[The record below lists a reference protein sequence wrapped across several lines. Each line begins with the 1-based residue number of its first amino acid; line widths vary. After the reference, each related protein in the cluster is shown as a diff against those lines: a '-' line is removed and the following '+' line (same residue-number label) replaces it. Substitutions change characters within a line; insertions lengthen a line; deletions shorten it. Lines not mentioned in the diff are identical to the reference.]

1 MGGGPDAARC
11 REDADAGRLRS
22 ALPLRITAADGIAA
36 RSALGAAALP
46 SARPPSHELVKAVQ
60 RAVGN
65 RGLQRW
71 LASHQ
76 SGPAVAAPHVG
87 NRVLA
92 RKTGITADAQAA
104 RYVQQAT
111 ELLGAAPAELLGA
124 AMLFTRAFG
133 KVKRFDLALQAA
145 LAFDQTGDANSA
157 VQWYRRAIE
166 TATGVGDRAEV
177 QRLAREGLTRLSKT
191 EAPKYKVTIPVK
203 LDYTMVN
210 KATMLRLNPAWQS
223 QDIRNLKRAGGTRE
237 EISSADILR
246 PQRATLEND
255 LLAAGADNAARLA
268 AEQRFRDALDKLRVV
283 EADVPNYRVQYL
295 RAAADRQRFRLAA
308 NGSHDLVQDGHTYD
322 TSACY
327 SKEAG
332 AGWAI
337 FVMSPD
343 GDLFAAEH
351 KVGRFH
357 HSSFL
362 AGGDAAAAGEIK
374 VVAGKL
380 RGLTNKSG
388 HYAPSYQ
395 HMGQV
400 LKELSTVHHQ
410 DLSGVELI
418 LHVGKKLRW
427 KTMAAGFL
435 ALYNFNPMGPA
446 NAVAKLFDEGESDQV
461 EEVP

>member
-1 MGGGPDAARC
+1 MGGGPEAARC
-11 REDADAGRLRS
+11 REDSDARRLRS
-22 ALPLRITAADGIAA
+22 AQPLRNSSADGIAA
-36 RSALGAAALP
+36 RSRLGAAALQ
-46 SARPPSHELVKAVQ
+46 SARSPSRELVKTVQ

-71 LASHQ
+71 LATYR
-76 SGPAVAAPHVG
+76 SGPATAAPPAG
-87 NRVLA
+87 NRVIA
-92 RKTGITADAQAA
+92 RKTGITADAQSA

-111 ELLGAAPAELLGA
+111 QLLGAAPPELLGA

-166 TATGVGDRAEV
+166 TTTGVGDRAEV
-177 QRLAREGLTRLSKT
+177 QRLAREGLGRLSKT
-191 EAPKYKVTIPVK
+191 ENPRYKHTIPVK
-203 LDYTMVN
+203 LDYTLVT

-223 QDIRNLKRAGGTRE
+223 QDIRALKRAGGTRE
-237 EISSADILR
+237 EISSADVLG
-246 PQRATLEND
+246 PQRATLEKE
-255 LLAAGADNAARLA
+255 LLAAGTDDTARLA
-268 AEQRFRDALDKLRVV
+268 AQQRFRDALDKLRVT

-295 RAAADRQRFRLAA
+295 RAAADRQRFSLGA
-308 NGSHDLVQDGHTYD
+308 NGSHDLVQDGQTYD
-322 TSACY
+322 TNACY

-380 RGLTNKSG
+380 KGLTNKSG

-400 LKELSTVHHQ
+400 LTELSTGLGQ

-418 LHVGKKLRW
+418 LHVGKKVRW

-435 ALYNFNPMGPA
+435 ALYNHDNMGPSK
-446 NAVAKLFDEGESDQV
+446 AVAKLWDEGESDQV
-461 EEVP
+461 EVVT